1 MVQAMINIDKR
12 TNQLLNIL
20 KAKYDLRDKSQAIDI
35 MAQQYEES
43 LLQPELRPEFIA
55 KAQKIMSQKA
65 IRVGSMDDFDK
76 RYGLK

>member
-1 MVQAMINIDKR
+1 MVQAMINIDER
-12 TNQLLNIL
+12 TNQVLNIL
-20 KAKYDLRDKSQAIDI
+20 KAKYALRDKSQAIDV

-55 KAQKIMSQKA
+55 KAQRIMLQKS